1 MKELLVAT
9 RNAGKVTE
17 IQGLLQEYG
26 VKVTS
31 LWDYPDMPE
40 IVEDGNTFE
49 ANAAKKA
56 LIIAK
61 HTGRIVMGEDSGL
74 EVKALDYR
82 PGIYSA
88 RYSGEDATD
97 EENNKK
103 LLEELKHV
111 PRSKRQA
118 RYRSFI
124 ALANPKGVIGVVD
137 GKCTGLIAFEP
148 KGTNG
153 FGYDSLFIIP
163 SYNKTFGQLDPSI
176 KAKIS
181 HRARALWK
189 FKLKFSKYL
198 SEDALC

>member
-9 RNAGKVTE
+9 RNGGKVRE
-17 IQGLLQEYG
+17 IQDLLKAYG
-26 VKVTS
+26 IKVTS

-40 IVEDGNTFE
+40 IVEDGKTFE

-74 EVKALDYR
+74 EVKALKYR

-103 LLEELKHV
+103 LLEELKNV

-124 ALANPKGVIGVVD
+124 ALANPQGVIGVVD
-137 GKCTGLIAFEP
+137 GKCNGLIAMAP
-148 KGTNG
+148 KGDNG
-153 FGYDSLFIIP
+153 FGYDPLFIIP
-163 SYNKTFGQLDPSI
+163 SYNKTFGQLDPAI

-189 FKLKFSKYL
+189 FKKAFGSYL
-198 SEDALC
+198 DQL

>member
-9 RNAGKVTE
+9 RNGGKVRE
-17 IQGLLQEYG
+17 LQGLLDEYG
-26 VKVTS
+26 IKVTS

-40 IVEDGNTFE
+40 IVEDGKTFE
-49 ANAAKKA
+49 ENAAKKA
-56 LIIAK
+56 LVIAK
-61 HTGRIVMGEDSGL
+61 HTGRLVMGEDSGL
-74 EVKALDYR
+74 EVKALGYR

-103 LLEELKHV
+103 LLEELKNV
-111 PRSKRQA
+111 PRLKRQA
-118 RYRSFI
+118 RYRSYI

-137 GKCTGLIAFEP
+137 GKCNGLIALKP
-148 KGTNG
+148 QGTNG
-153 FGYDSLFIIP
+153 FGYDPLFFIP
-163 SYNKTFGQLDPSI
+163 SYNKTFGQLDPAI

-189 FKLKFSKYL
+189 FKKQFGTYL
-198 SEDALC
+198 ENL

>member
-1 MKELLVAT
+1 MTKELLVAT
-9 RNAGKVTE
+9 RNGGKVRE
-17 IQGLLQEYG
+17 IQELLNEYG
-26 VKVTS
+26 IKVTS

-40 IVEDGNTFE
+40 IVEDGKTFE

-74 EVKALDYR
+74 EVKALGYR

-97 EENNKK
+97 EENNQK
-103 LLEELKHV
+103 LLEELKNV

-124 ALANPKGVIGVVD
+124 ALANPQGVIGVVD
-137 GKCTGLIAFEP
+137 GKCNGLIAFEP

-153 FGYDSLFIIP
+153 FGYDPLFIIP
-163 SYNKTFGQLDPSI
+163 SYNKTFGQLSPAI

-189 FKLKFSKYL
+189 FKRQFGKYIENL
-198 SEDALC
+198 